1 MRKFGL
7 IGKSLSHSFS
17 SSYFEN
23 KFSTNNLLDCS
34 YQNFELENIDNIR
47 SFVLENQLQGLNVT
61 IPYKEEIIKHLDS
74 LSEEALQIGAVNC
87 ISLNGDKLIGHNTD
101 HYGFTKSITPFIQ
114 ERHKKALIL
123 GTGGAS
129 KAIAYSLQKLEIE
142 FEFVSRKGKVNYQNL
157 SPYLQ
162 NGFSIIINTT
172 PLGTHPKINAFPDL
186 PYHLLDESF
195 LLYDLVYNPKTT
207 AFLQFGIERKCIN
220 KNGYEM
226 LTFQAE
232 KSWQIWNK

>member
-1 MRKFGL
+1 M
-7 IGKSLSHSFS
+7 
-17 SSYFEN
+17 
-23 KFSTNNLLDCS
+23 
-34 YQNFELENIDNIR
+34 NI
-47 SFVLENQLQGLNVT
+47 
-61 IPYKEEIIKHLDS
+61 Y
-74 LSEEALQIGAVNC
+74 
-87 ISLNGDKLIGHNTD
+87 
-101 HYGFTKSITPFIQ
+101 
-114 ERHKKALIL
+114 
-123 GTGGAS
+123 
-129 KAIAYSLQKLEIE
+129 LQKLEIE